1 MEAPDESKK
10 KFEMQFETISEE
22 NSVLQKLII
31 QLKEN
36 AVELEEVKKKVY
48 CLNKYYQIIKENMQR
63 IEHNHKVFR

>member
-1 MEAPDESKK
+1 MDAPDESKK